1 MTTLYIT
8 EFSGLLAATGT
19 EKALKG
25 TFTPVAVLPG
35 TTQTLALSR
44 AGIVS
49 SAASIASAA
58 MSTRTRL
65 VRLHALADC
74 HIAIDRAA
82 TPADLRLTAGQAEYF
97 GIAPSAVLQV
107 LKA

>member
-44 AGIVS
+44 V
-49 SAASIASAA
+49 SIASAA

>member
-35 TTQTLALSR
+35 TTQTLSLSR
-44 AGIVS
+44 VG
-49 SAASIASAA
+49 IASAA
-58 MSTRTRL
+58 SAASAAMGPRTRL
-65 VRLHALADC
+65 VRLHALVDC

>member
-25 TFTPVAVLPG
+25 TFAPVAVLPG
-35 TTQTLALSR
+35 TTQTLSLS
-44 AGIVS
+44 G
-49 SAASIASAA
+49 ASIASAA
-58 MSTRTRL
+58 MGTRTRL

-82 TPADLRLTAGQAEYF
+82 TPADLRLTAGQTEYF
-97 GIAPSAVLQV
+97 GIAPGAVLQV